1 MKHFLGG
8 KVTLFGGDSRDV
20 IKEMPDNCIDSMV
33 TDPPYALVSIVK
45 RFGKA
50 GSAPAKGNEAFMRAS
65 RGFMGKEWDTGE
77 VAFDPEFW
85 SECMRVLK
93 PGGHLLS
100 FGGTRTYHRMT
111 CAIEDA
117 GFEIRDMMQWLYGSG
132 FPKSHDVSKGID
144 KAAGI
149 EREVVGVSARHG
161 GGISFAEGQGGF
173 NTEVGVVTSA
183 ATLAAQEWEGWG
195 TALKPAN
202 EPICLARKPLSEKTV
217 AANVL
222 KWGTGAINIDGC
234 RVQLSDSD
242 DPRLGGNGNWSTDK
256 AASNVYEGG
265 YVGERISSSKLGR
278 FPANVITDG
287 SDEVVS
293 AFPHKK
299 SGYSDGTKNG
309 VQKNVF
315 GKFGAGT
322 FAPTYGDEGSTARF
336 FYQAK
341 ANKKDRAG
349 SKHPTVKPIK
359 LLRYLIRLITP
370 PGGVVLDPFAGSGT
384 TGEAAYMEGCR
395 AILIEREKEY
405 QEDISKRLRA
415 LDNVID
421 WSEDEVD
428 TTDSEI

>member
-1 MKHFLGG
+1 MMKQFRDGAI
-8 KVTLFGGDSRDV
+8 TLFGGDSRD
-20 IKEMPDNCIDSMV
+20 ILKEMPDNCIDSIV

-45 RFGKA
+45 RFGKP

-85 SECMRVLK
+85 VACMRVLK

-100 FGGTRTYHRMT
+100 FGGTRTYHRMA

-132 FPKSHDVSKGID
+132 FPKSHN
-144 KAAGI
+144 
-149 EREVVGVSARHG
+149 VGKVAP
-161 GGISFAEGQGGF
+161 
-173 NTEVGVVTSA
+173 
-183 ATLAAQEWEGWG
+183 EWEGWG

-202 EPICLARKPLSEKTV
+202 EPIVLARKPLSEKTV

-234 RVQLSDSD
+234 RVGDEVLKGITAGQAKRHNMVT
-242 DPRLGGNGNWSTDK
+242 P
-256 AASNVYEGG
+256 
-265 YVGERISSSKLGR
+265 ERTGR

-287 SDEVVS
+287 SEEVVVHFPNS
-293 AFPHKK
+293 KSTGGQASLGAFR
-299 SGYSDGTKNG
+299 DGDVYGKG
-309 VQKNVF
+309 KNVIEKIDP
-315 GKFGAGT
+315 G
-322 FAPTYGDEGSTARF
+322 YGDEGSTARF

-341 ANKKDRAG
+341 ANKHDRAG

-370 PGGVVLDPFAGSGT
+370 PGGIVMDPFAGSGT
-384 TGEAAYMEGCR
+384 TGEAAYMEGCQ

-405 QEDISKRLRA
+405 QDDIAQRFERVKEDA
-415 LDNVID
+415 ID
-421 WSEDEVD
+421 
-428 TTDSEI
+428 